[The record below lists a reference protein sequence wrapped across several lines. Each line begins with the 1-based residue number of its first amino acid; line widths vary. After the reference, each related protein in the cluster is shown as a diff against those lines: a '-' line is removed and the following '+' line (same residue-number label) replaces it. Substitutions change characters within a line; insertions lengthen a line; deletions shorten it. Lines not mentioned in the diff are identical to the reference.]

1 MPCRRRTTII
11 ATTRDRESEGAI
23 MKPLIAI
30 VGRPNV
36 GKSMLFNKLVGQRL
50 SIVEDTPG
58 VTRDR
63 LYAEA
68 EWRNRKFDLVDTGGI
83 EPSADSQ
90 ILAFMRQQAEI
101 AIQHA
106 TVILFVCDIK
116 TGLTASDQEVA
127 NMLLRSRKPVV
138 LAVNKMDQVG
148 ITNPDIYEFYNLGL
162 GDPIAVSAV
171 HGHGS
176 GDLLDACMEY
186 FPPEDEEEE
195 EDDVIKV
202 AIIGKPNVGKSSLVN
217 RILGEQRVIVSD
229 MAGTTRDAVD
239 SFFENQKGKYLFI
252 DTAGMRK
259 KSKVDDRI
267 EKFSVLRATMAIER
281 ADVCLILVDANEG
294 VTEQD
299 TKVAGLAHEAGK
311 ACIIV
316 VNKWDAIEK
325 DDKTMDHMRQDIRRD
340 LSYMTY
346 APIVFISALT
356 GQRVDR
362 LFDLIN
368 YVNDQAS
375 LRITTGM
382 LNTVLADATARV
394 QPPTDKGRRLK
405 IYYMTQIGI
414 KPPHFVCFCND
425 AKLFH
430 FSYQRYLENQ
440 IRSTFGL
447 EGTPVRLTIRQKSD
461 KEG

>member
-1 MPCRRRTTII
+1 MT
-11 ATTRDRESEGAI
+11 
-23 MKPLIAI
+23 KPLVAI

-68 EWRNRKFDLVDTGGI
+68 EWCGRTFDVVDTGGI
-83 EPSADSQ
+83 EPGTDNE
-90 ILAFMRQQAEI
+90 ILLFMRHQAEI
-101 AIQHA
+101 AIENA
-106 TVILFVCDIK
+106 TVIIFVCDIK
-116 TGLTASDQEVA
+116 TGLTAADHEVA

-138 LAVNKMDQVG
+138 LAVNKMDRIGQED
-148 ITNPDIYEFYNLGL
+148 PDIYEFYNLGL
-162 GDPIAVSAV
+162 GDPIALSAV
-171 HGHGS
+171 HGHGT
-176 GDLLDACMEY
+176 GDLLEECVKY
-186 FPPEDEEEE
+186 FPPEGEEEE

-217 RILGEQRVIVSD
+217 KILGEERVIVSN

-239 SFFENQKGKYLFI
+239 SYFENEKGKYVLI

-281 ADVCLILVDANEG
+281 SDVCLIMIDANEG

-299 TKVAGLAHEAGK
+299 TKVAGLAHDAGK

-316 VNKWDAIEK
+316 VNKWDSIEK
-325 DDKTMDHMRQDIRRD
+325 DDKTMDRMRNDVRRD

-368 YVNDQAS
+368 YVNEQANM
-375 LRITTGM
+375 RITTGM
-382 LNTVLADATARV
+382 LNSVLADATARV

-405 IYYMTQIGI
+405 IYYMTQAST
-414 KPPHFVCFCND
+414 KPPHFVIFCND
-425 AKLFH
+425 ARLFH

-440 IRSTFGL
+440 IRNTFGL
-447 EGTPVRLTIRQKSD
+447 EGTPIRITIRQKGD
-461 KEG
+461 KED

>member
-1 MPCRRRTTII
+1 
-11 ATTRDRESEGAI
+11 
-23 MKPLIAI
+23 MKPLVAI

-83 EPSADSQ
+83 EPGTDSE
-90 ILAFMRQQAEI
+90 ILSFMRQQAEI
-101 AIQHA
+101 AIDNA
-106 TVILFVCDIK
+106 TVIVFLCDIK

-127 NMLLRSRKPVV
+127 NMLLRSGKPVV

-148 ITNPDIYEFYNLGL
+148 PANPDIYEFYNLGL
-162 GDPIAVSAV
+162 GDPIPVSAV
-171 HGHGS
+171 HGHGT
-176 GDLLDACMEY
+176 GDLLDACFQY
-186 FPPEDEEEE
+186 FPPEEEAEE
-195 EDDVIKV
+195 PDDVIKV
-202 AIIGKPNVGKSSLVN
+202 AVIGKPNVGKSSLVN
-217 RILGEQRVIVSD
+217 RILGEERVIVSNV
-229 MAGTTRDAVD
+229 AGTTRDAVD
-239 SFFENQKGKYLFI
+239 SYFENSKGKYLFI

-259 KSKVDDRI
+259 KAKVDDRI

-281 ADVCLILVDANEG
+281 SDVCLILIDAQEG

-316 VNKWDAIEK
+316 VNKWDAVEK
-325 DDKTMDHMRQDIRRD
+325 DDKTMDKMRKDVMRD

-346 APIVFISALT
+346 APIVFISAKT
-356 GQRVDR
+356 GQRVER

-368 YVNDQAS
+368 YVNDQAA

-394 QPPTDKGRRLK
+394 QPPSDKGKRLK
-405 IYYMTQIGI
+405 IYYMTQVGV
-414 KPPHFVCFCND
+414 KPPHFVVFCND
-425 AKLFH
+425 AQLFH

-447 EGTPVRLTIRQKSD
+447 EGTPVVLTIRQKGD

>member
-1 MPCRRRTTII
+1 
-11 ATTRDRESEGAI
+11 

-127 NMLLRSRKPVV
+127 NMLLRSQKPVV

-171 HGHGS
+171 HGHGT

-186 FPPEDEEEE
+186 FPPEDGEEE

-239 SFFENQKGKYLFI
+239 SYFENQKGKYLFI

>member
-1 MPCRRRTTII
+1 
-11 ATTRDRESEGAI
+11 

-68 EWRNRKFDLVDTGGI
+68 EWLNRKFDLVDTGGI

-127 NMLLRSRKPVV
+127 NMLLRSQKPVV

-171 HGHGS
+171 HGHGT

-239 SFFENQKGKYLFI
+239 SYFENQKGKYLFI

>member
-1 MPCRRRTTII
+1 
-11 ATTRDRESEGAI
+11 
-23 MKPLIAI
+23 MKPLVAI

-83 EPSADSQ
+83 EPSADSE

-101 AIQHA
+101 AIDHA
-106 TVILFVCDIK
+106 TVIVFLCDIK

-127 NMLLRSRKPVV
+127 NMLLRSGKPVV

-148 ITNPDIYEFYNLGL
+148 MTNPDIYEFYNLGL

-171 HGHGS
+171 HGHGT
-176 GDLLDACMEY
+176 GDLLDECFRY
-186 FPPEDEEEE
+186 FPPEDEEEV

-202 AIIGKPNVGKSSLVN
+202 AVIGKPNVGKSSLVN
-217 RILGEQRVIVSD
+217 RILGEERVIVSD

-239 SFFENQKGKYLFI
+239 SYFENAKGKYLFI

-259 KSKVDDRI
+259 KAKVDDRI

-281 ADVCLILVDANEG
+281 CDVCLIMIDANEG

-325 DDKTMDHMRQDIRRD
+325 DDKTMDRMRQDVRRD
-340 LSYMTY
+340 LAYMTY

-368 YVNDQAS
+368 YVSDQAAM
-375 LRITTGM
+375 RITTGM

-405 IYYMTQIGI
+405 IYYMTQIGV

-440 IRSTFGL
+440 IRATFGL
-447 EGTPVRLTIRQKSD
+447 EGTPIKLTIRQKSD
-461 KEG
+461 KEE

>member
-1 MPCRRRTTII
+1 
-11 ATTRDRESEGAI
+11 
-23 MKPLIAI
+23 
-30 VGRPNV
+30 
-36 GKSMLFNKLVGQRL
+36 
-50 SIVEDTPG
+50 
-58 VTRDR
+58 
-63 LYAEA
+63 
-68 EWRNRKFDLVDTGGI
+68 
-83 EPSADSQ
+83 
-90 ILAFMRQQAEI
+90 MRQQAEI

-127 NMLLRSRKPVV
+127 NMLLRSQKPVV

-171 HGHGS
+171 HGHGT

-239 SFFENQKGKYLFI
+239 SYFENQKGKYLFI

-294 VTEQD
+294 ATEQD